1 MVVKESVIRG
11 SRKQFKTTVT
21 DLDGNPHNPDE
32 TAPGSGIYVCFVRLE
47 KVGEYNYDSPSQWY
61 PCTNVGGLGVMGA
74 DIWLPNSW
82 TLGDWIARFK
92 WEIAGAIDY
101 DSFEFVL
108 IRKDKPWQSKG
119 GPRL

>member
-1 MVVKESVIRG
+1 MVVKESFIRG
-11 SRKQFKTTVT
+11 SRKQFQTTIT
-21 DLDGNPHNPDE
+21 DLDGNPQKPDDD
-32 TAPGSGIYVCFVRLE
+32 TCFVRLE

-61 PCTNVGGLGVMGA
+61 PCTNVGGLGVFGA
-74 DIWLPNSW
+74 DVWLPNSW

-92 WEIAGAIDY
+92 WEIAGVEDM